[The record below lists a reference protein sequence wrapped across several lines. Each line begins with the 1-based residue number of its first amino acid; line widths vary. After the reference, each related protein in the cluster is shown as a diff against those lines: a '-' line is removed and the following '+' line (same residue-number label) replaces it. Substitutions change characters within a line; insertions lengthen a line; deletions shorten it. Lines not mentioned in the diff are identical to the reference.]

1 MSAKTKSENPNA
13 VTSPVTHPA
22 TSLITSRETRAKGQ
36 SLEWELKLLSA
47 VFIVLVTGL
56 FALVAH
62 FSNMPLKLALTLY
75 LVAMLVLLPYLF
87 RVYKRI
93 VHPMNNLANVIEAIR
108 LEDYG
113 LSPKVT
119 FKEGVMAQ
127 LLGETSALVDVLQ
140 KRKERY
146 NQQVYLIYRL
156 IEQLELPVL
165 VFDED
170 LRLVHGNAAF
180 DKWYGQPWK
189 TVRGLSSKRIGLV
202 ASGKNSWQFVNPDA
216 HKGWQIKSSR
226 FENEK
231 DSHQLLILNNIN
243 SEVRQV
249 QQDAWMQ
256 IIRVLTHE
264 IRNSLTPI
272 CSMTDLMLD
281 MPTLSEDLKTPLQV
295 IESRSNN
302 LLQFVERYAD
312 TARPVQV
319 NKKQLDMDVVLS
331 KIRPLFPEN
340 SIKVVGKALQVLADP
355 VLLEQVLIN
364 LIRNALEAQASNG
377 NEQPIQVQ
385 WQDTNGDTTLYIKD
399 RGRGIANPD
408 NLFVPFY
415 TTKEG
420 GQGIGLAL
428 CRKII
433 EQHNGNLHLSNR
445 NKGGAV
451 AKIVLPKG

>member
-1 MSAKTKSENPNA
+1 MLADLN
-13 VTSPVTHPA
+13 
-22 TSLITSRETRAKGQ
+22 LQKGKGH
-36 SLEWELKLLSA
+36 SLEFELKLLSS
-47 VFIVLVTGL
+47 VFFLLVTVL
-56 FALVAH
+56 FVLLAH
-62 FSNMPLKLALTLY
+62 FSDMSLKVALTLY
-75 LVAMLVLLPYLF
+75 LAASLALLPYLF

-93 VHPMNNLANVIEAIR
+93 VNPMNNLANIIESIR

-119 FKEGVMAQ
+119 FKTGVMAQ
-127 LLGETSALVDVLQ
+127 LISETSALVEVLQ

-165 VFDED
+165 VFDEE
-170 LRLVHGNAAF
+170 LRLTHGNAAF

-189 TVRGLSSKRIGLV
+189 TVRGLSCKRIGLMP
-202 ASGKNSWQFVNPDA
+202 SGKNAWQFVDPQS
-216 HKGWQIKSSR
+216 HTGWQIKNSR
-226 FENEK
+226 FDNEK

-249 QQDAWMQ
+249 QQDAWQQ

-272 CSMTDLMLD
+272 CSMTDLMLE
-281 MPTLSEDLKTPLQV
+281 MPKLSEQLKTPLQV
-295 IESRSNN
+295 IETRSNH

-312 TARPVQV
+312 TARPVKV
-319 NKKQLDMDVVLS
+319 KKRELTIDSLVSTIL
-331 KIRPLFPEN
+331 PLFPNN
-340 SIKVVGKALQVLADP
+340 SIQVESRKLQLLADP

-364 LIRNALEAQASNG
+364 LIRNAIEAQESN
-377 NEQPIQVQ
+377 NAIEPIQLELQ
-385 WQDTNGDTTLYIKD
+385 ESGSETLIFVKD
-399 RGRGIANPD
+399 RGQGIANPD

-415 TTKEG
+415 TTKES

-433 EQHNGNLHLSNR
+433 EQHNGSLRLSNR
-445 NKGGAV
+445 NNGGAV
-451 AKIVLPKG
+451 AEIILPKI